1 MLAPI
6 QGQHTIALARAA
18 RSDASCS
25 AAAPTGQTG
34 MVDQS
39 DRSRWGQP
47 DKNPT
52 NARLGRTPSG
62 QAHLGLPYTR
72 QASYRASSNAIETK
86 EEQYVEVEKV
96 RVWIKGKDDKS
107 KRLVLCLID
116 WIPSIGRGPLYL

>member
-34 MVDQS
+34 MVDWS
-39 DRSRWGQP
+39 DRSRWGS
-47 DKNPT
+47 
-52 NARLGRTPSG
+52 LGRTPSG
-62 QAHLGLPYTR
+62 QAHLRLPYTR
-72 QASYRASSNAIETK
+72 QASYRASSNSMETK
-86 EEQYVEVEKV
+86 EEQYVEVEKA
-96 RVWIKGKDDKS
+96 RVWIKGKDNKS